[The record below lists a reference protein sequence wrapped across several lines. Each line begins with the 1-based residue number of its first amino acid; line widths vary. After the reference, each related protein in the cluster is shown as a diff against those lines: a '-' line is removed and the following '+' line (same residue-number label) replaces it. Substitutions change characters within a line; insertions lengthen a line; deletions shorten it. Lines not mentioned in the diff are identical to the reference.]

1 MRIFC
6 ERLRE
11 LRNDKNL
18 STKKL
23 GELTGFGNS
32 TISRW
37 ETGVNDITSDNLI
50 VLAKFF
56 GVTTD
61 YLLGLED

>member
-1 MRIFC
+1 MRKFC
-6 ERLRE
+6 ERLKE
-11 LRNDKNL
+11 LRTDRGL
-18 STKKL
+18 STQKL
-23 GELTGFGNS
+23 GELLGIGNS

-50 VLAKFF
+50 LLAKFF
-56 GVTTD
+56 GCSTD

>member
-1 MRIFC
+1 MRKFG
-6 ERLRE
+6 ERLKE
-11 LRNDKNL
+11 LRIEKGL
-18 STKKL
+18 STQKL
-23 GELTGFGNS
+23 GDLLGVGNS

-50 VLAKFF
+50 LVAQFF

-61 YLLGLED
+61 FLLGLED

>member
-6 ERLRE
+6 ERLKE
-11 LRNDKNL
+11 LRNDRNL

>member
-1 MRIFC
+1 MRKFC
-6 ERLRE
+6 ERLKE
-11 LRNDKNL
+11 LRVD
-18 STKKL
+18 KKL
-23 GELTGFGNS
+23 SINALSKLIGIS
-32 TISRW
+32 DATICRW
-37 ETGVNDITSDNLI
+37 ENGVNDVSGDSLI

>member
-1 MRIFC
+1 MRKFC
-6 ERLRE
+6 ERLKE
-11 LRNDKNL
+11 LRTDRGL
-18 STKKL
+18 STKRL

-50 VLAKFF
+50 ILARFF
-56 GVTTD
+56 SVSVD